1 MSESNPT
8 ALGDFDAEAY
18 EERSVA
24 YLEAK
29 VERLTKEI
37 ARNRTEITNLRA
49 ARNELREK
57 LFGRTLAE
65 ANERRRGGG
74 Q

>member
-1 MSESNPT
+1 MSE
-8 ALGDFDAEAY
+8 FDADAY

-29 VERLTKEI
+29 VARLTKEI
-37 ARNRTEITNLRA
+37 ARNRTEIANLRA

-65 ANERRRGGG
+65 ANARRHGGG